1 MPPHWEHVNTE
12 VPYQVRAGR
21 AGCPALRREG
31 TPVTRP
37 PPSFQLIP
45 LHSQT
50 HEYNEV
56 AALFGKTMDRGRIK
70 RIQRIQNLDLWE
82 FFCR

>member
-1 MPPHWEHVNTE
+1 MPPHWENVNTE
-12 VPYQVRAGR
+12 VPYQVRAELTAGLCETQKR
-21 AGCPALRREG
+21 A
-31 TPVTRP
+31 PVKL
-37 PPSFQLIP
+37 SHFFFQLIP
-45 LHSQT
+45 LQNQT

-56 AALFGKTMDRGRIK
+56 ASLFGKTMDRNRIK